1 MAATTKLTYRHNQD
15 RYTFMSFTNA
25 HGGPVEDLTFELTCR
40 RLASVGHGSLQVWE
54 LKSDRK
60 KTTTTFE
67 PHETE
72 VIPDALRPLHPL
84 TERIPMVSR
93 SVQFADRGDSV
104 LVFYLES
111 HEVYVLYAISVL
123 RSL

>member
-1 MAATTKLTYRHNQD
+1 
-15 RYTFMSFTNA
+15 MSFTNA

-60 KTTTTFE
+60 KTITTFE

-72 VIPDALRPLHPL
+72 VISDALRPLHPL
-84 TERIPMVSR
+84 TERIPVVSR

-111 HEVYVLYAISVL
+111 HEVYVIYAIGVL